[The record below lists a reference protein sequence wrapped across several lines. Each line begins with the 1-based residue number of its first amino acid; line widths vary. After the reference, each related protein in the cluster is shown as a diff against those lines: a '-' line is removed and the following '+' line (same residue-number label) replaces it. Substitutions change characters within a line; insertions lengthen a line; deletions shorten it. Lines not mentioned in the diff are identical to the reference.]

1 MLPVVRILAFWIL
14 GILLIPFI
22 NCTYDFV
29 LSIVILSAL
38 FFVGL
43 CSIISYSNKY
53 TENLLLLIVVLG
65 IVKLLSFNSQ
75 KTVDLSPYYI
85 KDNKVL
91 IKVKERYKT
100 SNNHHKYIVELSA
113 VKADSTLKIQQDC
126 LLIQVNDSST
136 KAFYPGDVF
145 WCTVYCTP
153 IRSAKH
159 QTLFDNSKYWHL
171 KGVSENLWLKQEE
184 LYFID
189 SQLSW
194 FLSIRKKQIE
204 WLELLQKQDL
214 NQSTKQ
220 LTSALVLGDKRGV
233 SKDISSTFTN
243 LGLIHTLAL
252 SGLHVSLIY
261 GIFALIL
268 SVVLKY
274 RPKLQSVVL
283 VLIII
288 SYAILTGLSPSV
300 MRASLMFLLYAFSL
314 AINRRTT
321 AFNIVFLSA
330 LILLIYNQ
338 NLLFDIGFQ
347 LSYLAVLG
355 ILYFYKFFRYFI
367 AKQNYLKRFI
377 LSLALV
383 SLSAQVSVGLL
394 SVYYFHSFP
403 ISFLWA
409 NIIVLPFIAILLY
422 SSVAYLFF
430 IVLGFHFQFMNGLMD
445 ALVGALL
452 YVLSIIECYS
462 FLPIEVF
469 ISQAELYYYYGLII
483 LVCWVFLEKKFKW
496 IYFLYVY
503 VLVGAF
509 GFSYFTETPIKE
521 LFVNASKQGLVIS
534 ISANNE
540 QVIIADDPE
549 STNYLLGDYSLRNSI
564 ICTDTVSITSDYQN
578 TFSSVEDGVIL
589 FFDKQLLILND
600 EKVVTNKIMNI
611 DVLLMREY
619 RADVY
624 EIQKVFS
631 PKKVLLDARLTN
643 NQKQSLKK
651 QWQQLSVI
659 PIDLR
664 EDVYSVRD

>member
-22 NCTYDFV
+22 NYTYDVV
-29 LSIVILSAL
+29 LGIVILAAL

-43 CSIISYSNKY
+43 WSIKSYSNKY

-65 IVKLLSFNSQ
+65 IVKLLSCNFQ
-75 KTVDLSPYYI
+75 KTVDLSPYYNQN
-85 KDNKVL
+85 NKVL

-100 SNNHHKYIVELSA
+100 SNYHHKYIVELSA
-113 VKADSTLKIQQDC
+113 VKADSALKIQEDC
-126 LLIQVNDSST
+126 LLMQVNDTSS
-136 KAFYPGDVF
+136 KVFYPGDVF

-159 QTLFDNSKYWHL
+159 HTLFDNAKYWHL

-204 WLELLQKQDL
+204 WLELLQKQDM

-220 LTSALVLGDKRGV
+220 IISALVLGDKRGV

-252 SGLHVSLIY
+252 SGLHISLIY
-261 GIFALIL
+261 GICAFVLSIL
-268 SVVLKY
+268 LKY
-274 RPKLQSVVL
+274 RPKLQSIVL
-283 VLIII
+283 VSIIL

-355 ILYFYKFFRYFI
+355 ILYFYKFFRDFI
-367 AKQNYLKRFI
+367 EKQNYLKRFI
-377 LSLALV
+377 LSLVLV

-409 NIIVLPFIAILLY
+409 NIIILPFITILLY
-422 SSVAYLFF
+422 SSVAYLLF
-430 IVLGFHFQFMNGLMD
+430 IVLGFQFQLMNGLMD
-445 ALVGALL
+445 TLVGALL
-452 YVLSIIECYS
+452 YVLSIIEHYS
-462 FLPIEVF
+462 FSPIEVF

-483 LVCWVFLEKKFKW
+483 LFCWVFLEKQLKW

-503 VLVGAF
+503 VLAGAF
-509 GFSYFTETPIKE
+509 GFSYFDQPATQE
-521 LFVNASKQGLVIS
+521 LFINASKQGLVIS

-540 QVIIADDPE
+540 QVIITDDPE
-549 STNYLLGDYSLRNSI
+549 SVNYLLGDYSLRNSI
-564 ICTDTVSITSDYQN
+564 LCADTVSITGDFQN
-578 TFSSVEDGVIL
+578 TFSRVEDGVIL
-589 FFDKQLLILND
+589 YFDKQLLILSD
-600 EKVVTNKIMNI
+600 EKVITNKIMNI

-619 RADVY
+619 RADIY
-624 EIQKVFS
+624 EIQQVFS
-631 PKKVLLDARLTN
+631 PEKVLLDARLTN
-643 NQKQSLKK
+643 KQKQRLKK

-659 PIDLR
+659 PIDLS
-664 EDVYSVRD
+664 EAVYLERD